1 MLLEPH
7 QCSIDAVPRRA
18 TAARLT
24 LATLS
29 YNTVSMETERRYT
42 IAELADASAAA
53 LDALGIAAR
62 NGQVRDRPDVRTI
75 RYYGTLGLVD
85 RPAEMTG
92 RTALYGDRH
101 LLQVLAV
108 KVLQARG
115 ATLADVQRT
124 LVGASEP
131 ELRAAVGPGLPG
143 ALTAVLG
150 APPPVRPDRPFW
162 RTPPRPAAPAPAAV
176 SLSAGLPAAP
186 GAAGPCDE
194 IAGGEPSG
202 VAAVP
207 AVPTPAPRR
216 ARLADEA
223 MRPRLLVAV
232 PLAEGAS
239 LLIEHAD
246 GTAVDLGGLRAAAA
260 PLLAYLTDAGLLPGS
275 PTHPGAAS

>member
-1 MLLEPH
+1 
-7 QCSIDAVPRRA
+7 
-18 TAARLT
+18 
-24 LATLS
+24 
-29 YNTVSMETERRYT
+29 METEPRYT

-108 KVLQARG
+108 KALQARG

-124 LVGASEP
+124 LVGAPEP
-131 ELRAAVGPGLPG
+131 ELRAAVGPGLPD
-143 ALTAVLG
+143 ALAAVAG
-150 APPPVRPDRPFW
+150 PPPVRPGRAFW
-162 RTPPRPAAPAPAAV
+162 RTPPRPAAPAPAAA
-176 SLSAGLPAAP
+176 SLSAGLSAVSA
-186 GAAGPCDE
+186 AAGPGDE
-194 IAGGEPSG
+194 FADGEPSG

-207 AVPTPAPRR
+207 AVPAPAARP
-216 ARLADEA
+216 ARLADET

-246 GTAVDLGGLRAAAA
+246 GTAVNLVALRAAAA
-260 PLLAYLTDAGLLPGS
+260 PLLTYLTDAGLLPGS
-275 PTHPGAAS
+275 PTHPGATS

>member
-1 MLLEPH
+1 
-7 QCSIDAVPRRA
+7 
-18 TAARLT
+18 
-24 LATLS
+24 
-29 YNTVSMETERRYT
+29 METERRYT

-108 KVLQARG
+108 KGLQARG

-143 ALTAVLG
+143 ALAAVAGL
-150 APPPVRPDRPFW
+150 PPARPGRAFW
-162 RTPPRPAAPAPAAV
+162 RTPPRPAAPAPTAR
-176 SLSAGLPAAP
+176 P
-186 GAAGPCDE
+186 
-194 IAGGEPSG
+194 
-202 VAAVP
+202 
-207 AVPTPAPRR
+207 
-216 ARLADEA
+216 ARLADDA
-223 MRPRLLVAV
+223 MPPRLLVAV

-246 GTAVDLGGLRAAAA
+246 GGAVDLGALRAAAA

-275 PTHPGAAS
+275 PTHPGATS

>member
-1 MLLEPH
+1 M
-7 QCSIDAVPRRA
+7 RA
-18 TAARLT
+18 
-24 LATLS
+24 
-29 YNTVSMETERRYT
+29 ERRYT

-108 KVLQARG
+108 KALQARG
-115 ATLADVQRT
+115 ATLADVQRI

-143 ALTAVLG
+143 ALAAVAG
-150 APPPVRPDRPFW
+150 PPPARPGRAFW
-162 RTPPRPAAPAPAAV
+162 RTPPSPAAPAPAA
-176 SLSAGLPAAP
+176 SLTAGLSTAP
-186 GAAGPCDE
+186 GAAGPGDE
-194 IAGGEPSG
+194 FPDGEPSG
-202 VAAVP
+202 VTAVP
-207 AVPTPAPRR
+207 AGPAPVARR
-216 ARLADEA
+216 ARLADDT

-246 GTAVDLGGLRAAAA
+246 DRAVDPGALRAAAA
-260 PLLAYLTDAGLLPGS
+260 PLLTYLTDAGLLPGS
-275 PTHPGAAS
+275 PTHPGATS

>member
-1 MLLEPH
+1 MGLGVRTYAPVRGLPVDLE
-7 QCSIDAVPRRA
+7 
-18 TAARLT
+18 
-24 LATLS
+24 TLS
-29 YNTVSMETERRYT
+29 YDTVSMKTERRYT

-92 RTALYGDRH
+92 RTAVYGDRH

-108 KVLQARG
+108 KALQARG

-143 ALTAVLG
+143 ALAAVAG
-150 APPPVRPDRPFW
+150 PAPARPARAFW
-162 RTPPRPAAPAPAAV
+162 RTPPLPAAPAPAAT
-176 SLSAGLPAAP
+176 SLSAALPAGP
-186 GAAGPCDE
+186 GAAGPGDG
-194 IAGGEPSG
+194 IADAESSG
-202 VAAVP
+202 VSAVP
-207 AVPTPAPRR
+207 AVPAPAARR
-216 ARLADEA
+216 ARLADDT

-232 PLAEGAS
+232 PLTQGAS

-246 GTAVDLGGLRAAAA
+246 GSAVDLGALRAAAA

>member
-1 MLLEPH
+1 MK
-7 QCSIDAVPRRA
+7 
-18 TAARLT
+18 TG
-24 LATLS
+24 
-29 YNTVSMETERRYT
+29 RRYT

-108 KVLQARG
+108 KALQARG

-131 ELRAAVGPGLPG
+131 ELRAAVGPGLPD
-143 ALTAVLG
+143 ALAAPAG
-150 APPPVRPDRPFW
+150 PPPAPPGRAFW
-162 RTPPRPAAPAPAAV
+162 RTPPGPAAAAPAAA
-176 SLSAGLPAAP
+176 SLGAGLSAVP
-186 GAAGPCDE
+186 GAAGPGHDLADE
-194 IAGGEPSG
+194 EPSG
-202 VAAVP
+202 VTAAP
-207 AVPTPAPRR
+207 AFAVRAAGPARP
-216 ARLADEA
+216 ADDA
-223 MRPRLLVAV
+223 MRPRRLIAV
-232 PLAEGAS
+232 PLAEGAT

-246 GTAVDLGGLRAAAA
+246 GEAVDVAAVRAAAA
-260 PLLAYLTDAGLLPGS
+260 PLLSHLTGAGLLPGS
-275 PTHPGAAS
+275 PTHPGVTP

>member
-1 MLLEPH
+1 
-7 QCSIDAVPRRA
+7 
-18 TAARLT
+18 
-24 LATLS
+24 
-29 YNTVSMETERRYT
+29 METERRYT
-42 IAELADASAAA
+42 IAELADAGAAA

-108 KVLQARG
+108 KALQARG

-143 ALTAVLG
+143 ALAAVAG
-150 APPPVRPDRPFW
+150 PPPARPGPAFW
-162 RTPPRPAAPAPAAV
+162 RTPPRPAAPASAAAPP
-176 SLSAGLPAAP
+176 SAGLSAVPA
-186 GAAGPCDE
+186 AAGPGDE
-194 IAGGEPSG
+194 FADAEPSG
-202 VAAVP
+202 AAAVP
-207 AVPTPAPRR
+207 AVPAPAARP
-216 ARLADEA
+216 ARLADDA
-223 MRPRLLVAV
+223 LRPRLLLAV

-239 LLIEHAD
+239 LLIENAD
-246 GTAVDLGGLRAAAA
+246 GAAVDLGTLRAAAA
-260 PLLAYLTDAGLLPGS
+260 PLLAYLTDAGLLPGPPPTS
-275 PTHPGAAS
+275 PSPFTPGAAS

>member
-1 MLLEPH
+1 
-7 QCSIDAVPRRA
+7 
-18 TAARLT
+18 
-24 LATLS
+24 
-29 YNTVSMETERRYT
+29 MEIERRYT

-85 RPAEMTG
+85 RPAKMTG

-108 KVLQARG
+108 KALQARG
-115 ATLADVQRT
+115 AALADVQRT

-143 ALTAVLG
+143 ALAAVAG
-150 APPPVRPDRPFW
+150 PPPARPGRAFW
-162 RTPPRPAAPAPAAV
+162 RTPPTPAAPAPAAAL
-176 SLSAGLPAAP
+176 LSAGLSTVP
-186 GAAGPCDE
+186 GAAGPGDE
-194 IAGGEPSG
+194 LADAELSDPGPSG
-202 VAAVP
+202 VTAMPAVP
-207 AVPTPAPRR
+207 APAARR
-216 ARLADEA
+216 ARLAADT

-239 LLIEHAD
+239 LLIEHTD
-246 GTAVDLGGLRAAAA
+246 GRAVDLGALRAAAA
-260 PLLAYLTDAGLLPGS
+260 PLLTYLTDAGLLPGS